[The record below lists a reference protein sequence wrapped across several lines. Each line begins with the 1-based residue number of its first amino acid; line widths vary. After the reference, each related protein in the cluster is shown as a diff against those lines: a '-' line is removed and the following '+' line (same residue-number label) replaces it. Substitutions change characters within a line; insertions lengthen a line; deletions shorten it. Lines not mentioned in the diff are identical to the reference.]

1 MGDDELTISDV
12 LSDEEKNLCNIYKFE
27 DDDESTALKDSLYYT
42 ETEFNDFMKEKK
54 YCDNSNL
61 TILSLNI
68 ANLVSKLNSFK
79 TFINNISTVKQPDV
93 MVVVETHIKEA
104 PIGYSEAELKNILPG
119 YSFFHRGRSTKQ
131 VWSTNRCVLSTYFF
145 NLIQR

>member
-27 DDDESTALKDSLYYT
+27 DENESTALKESLYYT

-54 YCDNSNL
+54 YNDDNNL

-68 ANLVSKLNSFK
+68 ANLFSKLNSFK
-79 TFINNISTVKQPDV
+79 SFVNNISTANKQPDV
-93 MVVVETHIKEA
+93 IVVVETHIKEA
-104 PIGYSEAELKNILPG
+104 TIGYSEAELKNILPG
-119 YSFFHRGRSTKQ
+119 YSFFHKGRSTKKGGE
-131 VWSTNRCVLSTYFF
+131 
-145 NLIQR
+145 

>member
-54 YCDNSNL
+54 YCDNSN
-61 TILSLNI
+61 S
-68 ANLVSKLNSFK
+68 NSCF
-79 TFINNISTVKQPDV
+79 
-93 MVVVETHIKEA
+93 
-104 PIGYSEAELKNILPG
+104 
-119 YSFFHRGRSTKQ
+119 SF
-131 VWSTNRCVLSTYFF
+131 
-145 NLIQR
+145 